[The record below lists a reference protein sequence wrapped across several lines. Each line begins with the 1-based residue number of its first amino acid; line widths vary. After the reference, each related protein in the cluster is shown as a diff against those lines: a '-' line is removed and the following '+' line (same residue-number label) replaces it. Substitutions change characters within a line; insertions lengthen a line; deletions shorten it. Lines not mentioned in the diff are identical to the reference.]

1 MFHFK
6 SRNLK
11 NKNIKFSNGLVNFDK
26 VVKILKEINFEGN
39 ITFES
44 SRGSDPIK
52 TAKENLKIIHD
63 SINKN

>member
-39 ITFES
+39 ITLS
-44 SRGSDPIK
+44 HHVAPIQ
-52 TAKENLKIIHD
+52 LKPLKKI
-63 SINKN
+63 